1 MKKKLL
7 RDLKKKF
14 PEKKFSLT
22 FVEDTTEIQ
31 KETLIVND
39 KEIKYS
45 WNPPIEKIKGEG
57 LYEHLLKW
65 CVKGTREME
74 WKKEVKDEK
83 KKK

>member
-14 PEKKFSLT
+14 PEKKFSLA
-22 FVEDTTEIQ
+22 FVEDATEIQ